1 MITPPRISALPPITH
16 LHFLILDALTMGE
29 LAGTQIRDQLRL
41 RKAKRAEGTFYQ
53 HMKRLEHRGLVRGSY
68 VAELKG
74 EHAVRVRKYK
84 ITVAGRCA
92 VGATYALY
100 ADRVLALEVAS

>member
-1 MITPPRISALPPITH
+1 MIELHRLAPLPPITH
-16 LHFLILDALTMGE
+16 LHFLILDSLTMGE

-41 RKAKRAEGTFYQ
+41 RKAKRAQSAFYD
-53 HMKRLEHRGLVRGSY
+53 HMKRLEHRGLVKGWY

-84 ITVAGRCA
+84 ITVAGRRA
-92 VGATYALY
+92 VGATYAFY
-100 ADRVLALEVAS
+100 ADRALALDVAS